1 MKGIKFDTSF
11 QASLIFR
18 MRSICIKKIT
28 PRIIFIV
35 ILCAIYIKGVCQQT
49 PYEIKGKN
57 YTATYEE
64 CISFYKE
71 LDEQYETVSM
81 IEMGLSDAGLPLHLV
96 LVNKERNFNPE
107 KWHKRNQVVIL
118 INNGI
123 HPGEPDGIDAS
134 MMLVR
139 DLAAGTDLPANVS
152 LAFIPVYNI
161 GGCLNRSEFNRVDQN
176 GPEAFGSRGNS
187 QNLDLNRDF
196 IKCDSKEARS
206 FAELFQWLNPDI
218 FIDNHVSDG
227 ADYPYVMTIATSQHN
242 KLGGEMGKYLHEIFE
257 PALFQA
263 MKEKGNEMIPYVNAW
278 SRDARTG
285 WPQFFDAPRYST
297 GYAALFHTF
306 GFTPETH
313 MLKPYDMRVKATYD
327 LMESIVNFASENAE
341 DILSIRRESIESSL
355 MQKVFPLNWN
365 LDETRYTEI
374 DFKGY
379 EYKTRNSVVSGL
391 PVKYYDR
398 NVPYTDKIKFS
409 NYYIPSVSAEAPDAY
424 IIPQGWWKVTE
435 LLKLNKVTMY
445 PLLKDTVLEV
455 QAYKIIDF
463 KSSDIAYEGHHAN
476 SKIKTEKEIIS
487 YAFRKGDYI
496 IPLHQERKRFIIEVL
511 EPEANDSYFAWNF
524 FDAILVQKEGY
535 SDYAYEEIAARYLS
549 ENPEVKGLLVQ
560 KKQSDSVFAANAS
573 AQLDFVFRH
582 SPYYEKAH
590 NLYPVFRLLKYA
602 ENQNIYM
609 DKRGIEYRN
618 KADE

>member
-1 MKGIKFDTSF
+1 MGTNSIHMK
-11 QASLIFR
+11 
-18 MRSICIKKIT
+18 SIYVKRTIIR
-28 PRIIFIV
+28 RIIFLL
-35 ILCAIYIKGVCQQT
+35 ILCVNYKNGVSQQT

-57 YTATYEE
+57 YTATYQE
-64 CISFYKE
+64 CISFYQE
-71 LDEQYETVSM
+71 LDGQYATVSV
-81 IEMGLSDAGLPLHLV
+81 IEMGMSDAGLPLHLV
-96 LVNKERNFNPE
+96 LVNKAGIFNPE
-107 KWHKRNQVVIL
+107 KWHRKNQVVIL

-139 DLAAGTDLPANVS
+139 DLAERGDLPDNVS

-206 FAELFQWLNPDI
+206 FAALFQWLNPDI

-242 KLGGEMGKYLHEIFE
+242 KMGGEMGKYLHETFE
-257 PALFQA
+257 PALFRS

-278 SRDARTG
+278 GRDARTG
-285 WPQFFDAPRYST
+285 WSQFFDAPRYST

-313 MLKPYDMRVKATYD
+313 MLKPYNLRVKATYQ
-327 LMESIVNFASENAE
+327 LMESIINFASENAE
-341 DILSIRRESIESSL
+341 DILSLRKKSIENSL
-355 MQKVFPLNWN
+355 RQTVFPLNWN
-365 LDETRYTEI
+365 LDETKLTEI

-379 EYKTRNSVVSGL
+379 EYKTRTSAVSGL

-398 NVPYTDKIKFS
+398 AAPYTDKIKFS
-409 NYYIPSVSAEAPDAY
+409 NYYIPSVSAQAPDAY
-424 IIPQGWWKVTE
+424 IIPQGWWRVIE
-435 LLKLNKVTMY
+435 LLKLNKVVME

-455 QAYKIIDF
+455 QAYIITGL
-463 KSSDIAYEGHHAN
+463 KSSDIAYEGHHGN
-476 SKIKTEKEIIS
+476 SKMKTEKKIIL
-487 YAFRKGDYI
+487 YTFRKGDYV

-535 SDYAYEEIAARYLS
+535 SDYAYEEIAAEYLS
-549 ENPEVKGLLVQ
+549 ENPDVKAALI
-560 KKQSDSVFAANAS
+560 KKRESDSVFAAS
-573 AQLDFVFRH
+573 AAEQLDFVFRH
-582 SPYYEKAH
+582 SSYYEKGH

-602 ENQNIYM
+602 DNQKEYIE
-609 DKRGIEYRN
+609 KRGTEYRN